1 MSLLLRFRRS
11 LVVCACL
18 AIVLCGFFLRPAA
31 SRPAVGL
38 PVTGQVAGQPVDPP
52 VTGRSGI
59 EYDFATYANGQLSFR
74 GWLVIGAP
82 EPNDETRAIHATLYD
97 SAGNVLDGGDIDL
110 GVITVP
116 AGTSQTKYE
125 FHGAQALPA
134 GRTYGLVVSC
144 YEPGV
149 VINNPDGTT
158 EPMINC
164 SSGRTIVAP

>member
-1 MSLLLRFRRS
+1 MSLLLRF
-11 LVVCACL
+11 
-18 AIVLCGFFLRPAA
+18 RPAA

-38 PVTGQVAGQPVDPP
+38 PVTGQIAGEVVDPP

-82 EPNDETRAIHATLYD
+82 EPEDETRTIHATLYD
-97 SAGNVLDGGDIDL
+97 SANQIIEGGDIDL
-110 GVITVP
+110 GTIVVP
-116 AGTSQTKYE
+116 AGVSQRKYE

-149 VINNPDGTT
+149 VINNQDGTQS
-158 EPMINC
+158 PMINC
-164 SSGRTIVAP
+164 SSGRTIVAE